1 MMKNKYLILLL
12 VGCWAFSCKDAY
24 DDHYNTGNGATVS
37 DKSLAELITADVNL
51 STFSK
56 LITIAG
62 LTDELSSNQTFTVWA
77 PTNEAL
83 ATIDLQS
90 ITQEEAALI
99 VYNHT
104 TRFNVSTTTPDNQ
117 PIRMRDNKSFFFSDK
132 ATVFGGAKL
141 LQHDILAKNGIL
153 HTLQSQLLYY
163 ANLYEYILSNPLTS
177 NLADFISSF
186 QEKIVDA
193 TAGSVT
199 DMVMVDYN
207 RLFDASFLYGTI
219 DLGIGQIN
227 QEDLLYTMLVPTNTA
242 WDAAYSRIAPYFKA
256 IGADADSLQKQQTSL
271 AILDDLIYQGE
282 IANPASQSY
291 LVSTS
296 PFYTTGFST
305 VISNPAELFGGAE
318 KIQAS
323 NGLIFQTDDLR
334 YNNTETW
341 NKPILVETE
350 LTQGRLLGSNTTVI
364 TRVVDD
370 NFEELVSNNSYLY
383 VEPSTPT
390 AQPEV
395 TFEIPQVLS
404 GTYNIYVE
412 FLPLYLDPQGK
423 TGDKTKFV
431 FNLSY
436 KNANGTTTDRA
447 NNATNLIADANGV
460 TRMLV
465 YSNFEFPMA
474 NYYDRIWMIDYYKGL
489 HKIDDRIVTTKLRIR
504 TNVSNAEM
512 NSGAYVRKFC
522 VDRIILEPIQK

>member
-12 VGCWAFSCKDAY
+12 VGCFAFSCKDAY

-51 STFSK
+51 STFSE

-62 LTDELSSNQTFTVWA
+62 LTDELSSNQTLTVWA

-83 ATIDLQS
+83 ATVDLQS

-104 TRFNVSTTTPDNQ
+104 TRFNISTTTPDNQ
-117 PIRMRDNKSFFFSDK
+117 PIRMRDNKSFFFSEK

-153 HTLQSQLLYY
+153 HTLQSQLPYY
-163 ANLYEYILSNPLTS
+163 ANLYEYILSNPQTS
-177 NLADFISSF
+177 KLATFISAF
-186 QEKIVDA
+186 QEKIVDE
-193 TAGSVT
+193 TVGSVT
-199 DMVMVDYN
+199 DTVTVDYN

-242 WDAAYSRIAPYFKA
+242 WDAAYSWIAPYFKA
-256 IGADADSLQKQQTSL
+256 VGTDADSLQKQQTSL

-305 VISNPAELFGGAE
+305 VITNPAELFGGAE

-323 NGLIFQTDDLR
+323 NGLIFQTNDLR

-341 NKPILVETE
+341 NKPIWVETDQ
-350 LTQGRLLGSNTTVI
+350 TRGRVLSVNTTVN
-364 TRVVDD
+364 TRTVDD
-370 NFEELVSNNSYLY
+370 NFPLYISESRYIY
-383 VEPSTPT
+383 VEGSTT
-390 AQPEV
+390 AAQPGV
-395 TFEIPQVLS
+395 TFDLPQVLS
-404 GTYNIYVE
+404 DEYNIYVE
-412 FLPLYLDPQGK
+412 FLPLYLDPQGQV
-423 TGDKTKFV
+423 GDKTKLLFEI
-431 FNLSY
+431 SY
-436 KNANGTTTDRA
+436 MGANGRIATKMINTADLITD
-447 NNATNLIADANGV
+447 ATEP
-460 TRMLV
+460 TRLKIF
-465 YSNFEFPMA
+465 SNFEFPVS
-474 NYYDRIWMIDYYKGL
+474 NFYDRLWWIDYYKGL
-489 HKIDDRIVTTKLRIR
+489 HTLEDQVVNTKLLIK
-504 TNVSNAEM
+504 TNVSNAEV
-512 NSGAYVRKFC
+512 NNKTYVRKFC